1 MGRPRFQ
8 ETGAHRVWIA
18 GDHLAS
24 TWLSLTSISSVLLS
38 RVCLMPFACWLF
50 PCSRLSLLIPLHS
63 STTLI
68 SQNHRLHHTLNA
80 LLSCFLCQNPASSR
94 NNTACSLE
102 EHPHA
107 TPQVLDSLSIS
118 ALISETSPLESLSDH
133 PL

>member
-1 MGRPRFQ
+1 MGWPRFQ

-24 TWLSLTSISSVLLS
+24 TRLRLISISSVLRLAS
-38 RVCLMPFACWLF
+38 ALCLLLVGFFPALVSPF
-50 PCSRLSLLIPLHS
+50 SSPLHS

-80 LLSCFLCQNPASSR
+80 LLSCFLRQNPASSR

-107 TPQVLDSLSIS
+107 TPQVLDSSSHLSS
-118 ALISETSPLESLSDH
+118 HLRDLSSGEPL
-133 PL
+133 